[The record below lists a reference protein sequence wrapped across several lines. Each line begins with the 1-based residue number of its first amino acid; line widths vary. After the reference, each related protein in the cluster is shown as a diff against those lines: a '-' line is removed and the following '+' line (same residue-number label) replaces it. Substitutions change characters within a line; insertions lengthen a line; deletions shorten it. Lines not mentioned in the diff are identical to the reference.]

1 MKLETKTASPLPA
14 SRPRREHAARTAPR
28 VTPRPASN
36 PLDFTRNIL
45 PEELFLGMLC
55 LERKR
60 AERSGDKFTLIL
72 LDARVALQNA
82 STHDILRRITKAAD
96 KARRDTDIAGWYKDH
111 AVLGIIFTELRDTP
125 ESGTNETLRNKIQR
139 SLATEL
145 TAEELDLVHVSLHT
159 FADDSDEQDSNHDQS
174 NPAFHPDLFHRN
186 QSKKLPMLVK
196 RCMDIVGSAAA
207 LIILAPVF
215 AAIAV
220 AIKLGSKGPVL
231 FKQQRIGQ
239 FGKPFP
245 FLKFRSMYVANNS
258 DAHKAYVQSLIAGS
272 KEQPTGQEG
281 EKKIAFKIKND
292 PRVTGIGR
300 FIRRTSL
307 DELPQFFNVLVGQMS
322 LVGPRPPI
330 AYEVEAYYIWHRRRV
345 LEAKPGI
352 TGLWQVYGRSRTTFD
367 DMVRLDLQYSE
378 KWTPLLDIKILLQTP
393 GAVFSGDGAY

>member
-1 MKLETKTASPLPA
+1 
-14 SRPRREHAARTAPR
+14 
-28 VTPRPASN
+28 
-36 PLDFTRNIL
+36 
-45 PEELFLGMLC
+45 
-55 LERKR
+55 
-60 AERSGDKFTLIL
+60 LI
-72 LDARVALQNA
+72 
-82 STHDILRRITKAAD
+82 
-96 KARRDTDIAGWYKDH
+96 
-111 AVLGIIFTELRDTP
+111 VL
-125 ESGTNETLRNKIQR
+125 S
-139 SLATEL
+139 
-145 TAEELDLVHVSLHT
+145 
-159 FADDSDEQDSNHDQS
+159 
-174 NPAFHPDLFHRN
+174 
-186 QSKKLPMLVK
+186 
-196 RCMDIVGSAAA
+196 
-207 LIILAPVF
+207 PVF
-215 AAIAV
+215 AAIAI
-220 AIKLGSKGPVL
+220 AIKLGSQGPVL

-307 DELPQFFNVLVGQMS
+307 DELPQFWNVLVGQMS

-378 KWTPLLDIKILLQTP
+378 KWSPLLDIKILLQTP
-393 GAVFSGDGAY
+393 RAVFSGDGAY

>member
-1 MKLETKTASPLPA
+1 MKLETKTARSLPA
-14 SRPRREHAARTAPR
+14 SRPQREAARTAPR
-28 VTPRPASN
+28 VMPRPASN

-72 LDARVALQNA
+72 LDARQALNTA
-82 STHDILRRITKAAD
+82 SAHDVLRRVTKAAD

-111 AVLGIIFTELRDTP
+111 AVLGIIFTELRDTE

-139 SLATEL
+139 SLTAEL
-145 TAEELDLVHVSLHT
+145 TAEELELVHVSLHT
-159 FADDSDEQDSNHDQS
+159 FADDSDDQDSNHDQS

-186 QSKKLPMLVK
+186 QSKRLPLLVK
-196 RCMDIVGSAAA
+196 RMMDIAGSAAA
-207 LIILAPVF
+207 LIAFSPVF
-215 AAIAV
+215 AAIAI
-220 AIKLGSKGPVL
+220 AIKLTSKGPVL
-231 FKQQRIGQ
+231 FRQERIGQ
-239 FGKPFP
+239 FGKPFK

-258 DAHKAYVQSLIAGS
+258 DAHKKFVQDLINGS
-272 KEQPTGQEG
+272 KEQATGQDG
-281 EKKIAFKIKND
+281 EKSFKIKND
-292 PRVTGIGR
+292 PRVTSIGR

-307 DELPQFFNVLVGQMS
+307 DELPQFWNVLVGQMS

-352 TGLWQVYGRSRTTFD
+352 TGLWQVHGRSRTTFD
-367 DMVRLDLQYSE
+367 EMVRLDLQYSQ
-378 KWTPLLDIKILLQTP
+378 KWTPLMDVKILLQTP

>member
-1 MKLETKTASPLPA
+1 MKLETKTRSLPA
-14 SRPRREHAARTAPR
+14 PRPHREAAARTAPR
-28 VTPRPASN
+28 VMPRPASN

-72 LDARVALQNA
+72 MDARPALATA
-82 STHDILRRITKAAD
+82 SAHDVLRRITKAAD

-111 AVLGIIFTELRDTP
+111 AVLGIIFTELRDTV

-186 QSKKLPMLVK
+186 QSKKLPLIVK
-196 RCMDIVGSAAA
+196 RMMDIAGSAAA
-207 LIILAPVF
+207 LLALSPVF
-215 AAIAV
+215 AAIAL
-220 AIKLGSKGPVL
+220 AIKFTSKGPVL
-231 FKQQRIGQ
+231 FEQERIGQ
-239 FGKPFP
+239 FGVPFK

-258 DAHKAYVQSLIAGS
+258 DAHKKFVQDLIAGS
-272 KEQPTGQEG
+272 KEQAGQEG
-281 EKKIAFKIKND
+281 EKSFKIKND
-292 PRVTGIGR
+292 PRVTSIGR

-307 DELPQFFNVLVGQMS
+307 DELPQFWNVLIGQMS

-352 TGLWQVYGRSRTTFD
+352 TGLWQVQGRSRTTFD
-367 DMVRLDLQYSE
+367 EMVRLDLQYSQ
-378 KWTPLLDIKILLQTP
+378 KWTPLMDVKILLQTP